1 MNLTEKD
8 LRKIEVNAILRE
20 SHKAKKE
27 KNLEKLDE
35 LRNSLSLVVSE
46 SALRG
51 FDTIFGL

>member
-8 LRKIEVNAILRE
+8 LRKIEVNSLLRKAFE
-20 SHKAKKE
+20 AKKE

-35 LRNSLSLVVSE
+35 LRNSLSKVVSE
-46 SALRG
+46 SELRG

>member
-1 MNLTEKD
+1 MNLTEKG
-8 LRKIEVNAILRE
+8 LRKIEVNAILRKAFE
-20 SHKAKKE
+20 AKKE

-35 LRNSLSLVVSE
+35 LRNSLSMVVSE